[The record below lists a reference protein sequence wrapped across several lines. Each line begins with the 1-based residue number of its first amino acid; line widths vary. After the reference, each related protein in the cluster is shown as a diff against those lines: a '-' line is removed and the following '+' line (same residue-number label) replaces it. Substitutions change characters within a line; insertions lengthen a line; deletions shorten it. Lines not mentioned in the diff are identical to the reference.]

1 MSIPT
6 QAKPGL
12 EWATRPKNDNYEQ
25 RLGAPHNAVF
35 VVWEMRSL
43 RSFSRVIRKSLR
55 STLNIPTPV
64 EALARPLSRAPKT
77 RAGRGTSAKT
87 GLAWATRPKEG
98 VMLRPFRAEASRVHR
113 QPTFMVVI
121 LSAAKSLP

>member
-1 MSIPT
+1 VSIPT
-6 QAKPGL
+6 QAKTGL

-55 STLNIPTPV
+55 PTLNIPTQV
-64 EALARPLSRAPKT
+64 EALAPLRRAPNPEPIEGPKPNP
-77 RAGRGTSAKT
+77 
-87 GLAWATRPKEG
+87 GLEWATRPKEG